1 MVNVLGQHVD
11 KVYAAIP
18 HHPDWHIHM
27 YGKDEAKHNRKM
39 GHITLLTNDV
49 ESALEDLKNT
59 RIWD

>member
-27 YGKDEAKHNRKM
+27 YGKDVAKHNRKM